1 MYLGL
6 AADMH
11 HQPLRARRSPC
22 TRESTFRARDD
33 RYDTDRLGRLQS
45 GGIYPRRHHLPT
57 TTDIILNAAPPS
69 CTLLFIMSS
78 SGEGRNG
85 IIGPD
90 VIVDEDADEYNDA
103 FDLTTTTPATTIVP
117 PTTNIDDGGNVNGPS
132 RYRTN
137 VGENDDGRN
146 DDEKYS
152 TTTTGPV
159 LPSTFSIED
168 DDAHASSSPEDEE
181 GSPIVATKA
190 SSASMITALDENDES
205 ISLPEEDVEVEEER
219 RKRRQLY
226 PKRLHLDDDDD
237 DEETTMNKSGSTT
250 SHGINGG
257 VVGDEN
263 DERTIMEVSVA
274 LEALEA
280 MRRLNLEMEFAAAAT
295 KTHANKTTTTTTT
308 NSSRIQ
314 QQQLLRHDDCTF
326 CQREKLQL
334 YITKKMNSTATTTSS
349 YNTAKNDI
357 VASME
362 LDDRKN
368 RGDSTTTATTTTRNG
383 LFSTRIIE
391 DDLRATNS
399 PGFDPVFSF
408 DDDDDDTVDD
418 MPSGRELLDT
428 GYFSRRNNN
437 SNGGGVI
444 DESSVTRSNCD
455 FDSGSGGG
463 SDATKIGK
471 REIMGSN
478 EVSTNSNNTFVNGD
492 KEEIVASDN
501 GDDSRMIRRLNSN
514 IGKLF
519 SFRGPATAPDAA
531 TADVVVQDTINN
543 DVKVRSE
550 TAMMIEALAD
560 SAAAAAAGKKKV
572 EKKPYRSI
580 RKNEIDDNGRCVYHN
595 EIQLQKHTDDGLW
608 ITVRKKCPE
617 CITEDTIQNKED
629 TSSSPAEMNTT
640 TVSSSSKN
648 TEIVVRRDNHDNNS
662 TTRTTT
668 PDDRIHRSF
677 FSRSAPA
684 PSRPPPLVRNI
695 LKKVNPCLTCGH
707 PTCPRHSSSAFSKN
721 NIPMCQQCAYLF
733 ELDFIVEIVT
743 SSSSNIAECR
753 RKVDEMVDCYD
764 RAKLL
769 LSYTAAY
776 AEDIALALEAMSAN
790 SNMIGAGSSVTSIG
804 SGIASIVG
812 CGILLLVPPAALV
825 GVHLMVAG
833 LVVGGG
839 ATAVQTGDEM
849 VRYYSEPN
857 RLAERMVALH
867 GMATSLL
874 RVREVL
880 SHVLLKSNSYDAVSP
895 VEEDEEGLAQR
906 ARLAGEI
913 KVLME
918 KHNVTEKKGN
928 TATAKLMG
936 KGARYIGRICSTA
949 SVIPVAGGIL
959 SAASIYFEGNELKKT
974 ITRIS
979 EGSPCDKAQQVRSI
993 RDELD
998 MLPDSSLILEE
1009 CRLVFDLAQKEKS
1022 NKVASSSK
1030 DV

>member
-1 MYLGL
+1 M
-6 AADMH
+6 AADIVP

-33 RYDTDRLGRLQS
+33 RYDTDSADIPCILLGGEKRHDGNNIR
-45 GGIYPRRHHLPT
+45 GGIIHD
-57 TTDIILNAAPPS
+57 DIIRPS
-69 CTLLFIMSS
+69 CTPCIMSS
-78 SGEGRNG
+78 SGEGRSG
-85 IIGPD
+85 IIRHRR
-90 VIVDEDADEYNDA
+90 EDADEYIA
-103 FDLTTTTPATTIVP
+103 FDHATTPVATTIVP
-117 PTTNIDDGGNVNGPS
+117 PPPTTTNI
-132 RYRTN
+132 
-137 VGENDDGRN
+137 ND
-146 DDEKYS
+146 
-152 TTTTGPV
+152 V
-159 LPSTFSIED
+159 
-168 DDAHASSSPEDEE
+168 
-181 GSPIVATKA
+181 
-190 SSASMITALDENDES
+190 ITAIDENDES
-205 ISLPEEDVEVEEER
+205 ISLPEEEEDVR

-237 DEETTMNKSGSTT
+237 EDEETTMNESGSTT
-250 SHGINGG
+250 SHGIDGG

-295 KTHANKTTTTTTT
+295 TTHANKTTTTTTT
-308 NSSRIQ
+308 DSSCIQ
-314 QQQLLRHDDCTF
+314 QQRQLRHDDCTF

-334 YITKKMNSTATTTSS
+334 YITKKMNYSTTTTTSS

-357 VASME
+357 VVSME

-368 RGDSTTTATTTTRNG
+368 RGNSTTTATTTTRNG

-408 DDDDDDTVDD
+408 DDDDDTDDD

-444 DESSVTRSNCD
+444 DESSVTRSDCD
-455 FDSGSGGG
+455 FDGGSGGG

-478 EVSTNSNNTFVNGD
+478 EVSTNSNNTLVNGD
-492 KEEIVASDN
+492 EEEIVASDN

-595 EIQLQKHTDDGLW
+595 EIQLQKQTDDGLW

-769 LSYTAAY
+769 LSYTASY
-776 AEDIALALEAMSAN
+776 TEDIALALEAMSAN

-1022 NKVASSSK
+1022 NKITSSS